1 MKQKTHYSQK
11 PENLEIIT
19 VGDKDLIYVRE
30 NIEKETINTD
40 GFETEKVGYIADE
53 YFMTLPH
60 PAAGSYEEYI
70 IAAKAMEYENL
81 ANLARNRRD
90 QLLSATDYLAL
101 SDQTMPENVKIYRQ
115 KLRDIPEQ
123 SGFPYEIDWPK
134 IEKLE

>member
-40 GFETEKVGYIADE
+40 GSGTVGYIADE

-60 PAAGSYEEYI
+60 PATGSYKEYI
-70 IAAKAMEYENL
+70 VAAKAMEYENL

-101 SDQTMPENVKIYRQ
+101 SDQTMPENVKDYRQ

-123 SGFPYEIDWPK
+123 SGFPYEIEWPEIK
-134 IEKLE
+134 EE

>member
-30 NIEKETINTD
+30 NIKKETINTD
-40 GFETEKVGYIADE
+40 VSETVGYIADE

-60 PAAGSYEEYI
+60 PATGNYKEYI
-70 IAAKAMEYENL
+70 VAAKAMEYENL
-81 ANLARNRRD
+81 ANLARNRRN

-101 SDQTMPENVKIYRQ
+101 SDQTMPDNVKIYRQ
-115 KLRDIPEQ
+115 KLRDIPLQE
-123 SGFPYEIDWPK
+123 GFPYD
-134 IEKLE
+134 IEYPQL

>member
-1 MKQKTHYSQK
+1 MKQKTHYYQQ
-11 PENLEIIT
+11 PEKMEIIN

-70 IAAKAMEYENL
+70 IAAKALEYKNL
-81 ANLARNRRD
+81 ANLARSRRD
-90 QLLSATDYLAL
+90 QLLSETDYLAL
-101 SDQTMPENVKIYRQ
+101 SDQTMPDNVKIYRQ
-115 KLRDIPEQ
+115 KLRDIPLQE
-123 SGFPYEIDWPK
+123 GFPYD
-134 IEKLE
+134 IEYPQL